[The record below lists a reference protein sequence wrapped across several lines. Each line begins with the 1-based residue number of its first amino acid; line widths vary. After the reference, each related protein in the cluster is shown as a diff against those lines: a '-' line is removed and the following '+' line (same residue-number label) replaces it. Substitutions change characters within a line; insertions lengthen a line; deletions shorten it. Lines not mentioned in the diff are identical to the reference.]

1 MSTTQ
6 LAWFK
11 SSYSGTE
18 GDNCIEVALNWRK
31 STYSG
36 TQGDNCIEVAPTP
49 TTIHIRDSKDL
60 TRPTSLSPPPP
71 GALSS
76 RTPQPRRTDPLPP
89 PL

>member
-18 GDNCIEVALNWRK
+18 GDNCIEVA
-31 STYSG
+31 
-36 TQGDNCIEVAPTP
+36 PTP

-60 TRPTSLSPPPP
+60 TRPHL
-71 GALSS
+71 AL
-76 RTPQPRRTDPLPP
+76 TPTAWGSFVTHAARHAN
-89 PL
+89 